1 MNTIE
6 GTWRRAKTFP
16 NPYRQKGEYIYHLA
30 HYMLAARCRSENV
43 DKFTEFLHIVA
54 NTDESLCP
62 PLHHS
67 NVTSRLQPATYPPL
81 SKSRSITATDYDS

>member
-16 NPYRQKGEYIYHLA
+16 NPYRQKGKYIYHLA

-43 DKFTEFLHIVA
+43 DKFTEFLHG
-54 NTDESLCP
+54 
-62 PLHHS
+62 
-67 NVTSRLQPATYPPL
+67 
-81 SKSRSITATDYDS
+81 